1 FFTEDAFNCPDAT
14 PSSNSAKRDLPFS
27 EGLIRS
33 LNLLPC
39 SYLLYYFKQKEM
51 LAIEMGEYYKGG
63 ARAQVVQK
71 VEKQLFIKLHRDA
84 SVINHPLAEFKND
97 IQFL

>member
-1 FFTEDAFNCPDAT
+1 MGNVHIVLGLLVIVNGVNHFTRRIRIVCPAALLQLFRFDVQV
-14 PSSNSAKRDLPFS
+14 RDLPFS

-63 ARAQVVQK
+63 ARAQVAIARSQSH
-71 VEKQLFIKLHRDA
+71 LL
-84 SVINHPLAEFKND
+84 
-97 IQFL
+97 